1 VYLNNEQR
9 DEFLLKSRKKVISSG
24 VMKQK
29 KQERDEIKEGETK
42 KQKKTGTR

>member
-1 VYLNNEQR
+1 
-9 DEFLLKSRKKVISSG
+9 VISSG

-42 KQKKTGTR
+42 KQKKQARDDEKNKNQSSNHTKKR

>member
-1 VYLNNEQR
+1 
-9 DEFLLKSRKKVISSG
+9 VISSG

-29 KQERDEIKEGETK
+29 KQECDEIKEGDK